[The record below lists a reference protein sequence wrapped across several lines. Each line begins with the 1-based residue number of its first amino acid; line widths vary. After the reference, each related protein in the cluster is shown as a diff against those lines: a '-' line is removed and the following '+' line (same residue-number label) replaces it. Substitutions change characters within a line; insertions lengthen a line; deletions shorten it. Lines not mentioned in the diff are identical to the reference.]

1 MLDFWLFFFGFTFGI
16 STLVGLGARF
26 AFTRDRRIKRMLRR
40 IKPTLIRD
48 VRDGRAV
55 KIVGELVY
63 GGRSIEAALSR
74 RACAYYAVRVQEYR
88 SYGTRGGH
96 WREIVREEKGVD
108 FYVRDESGMAL
119 IRVAS
124 DGKDFPALVNDR
136 KARTSPI
143 VSDDPDLARF
153 MAERGRSVEGSF
165 FRKNLRAYEG
175 VLEAGERVA
184 VGGLAR
190 WEPDPDAAGGNYRET
205 PKRLVLQA
213 SEALPIFLSDDP
225 SAL

>member
-1 MLDFWLFFFGFTFGI
+1 VFELFI
-16 STLVGLGARF
+16 PLAILSAVAGLITGRVVL
-26 AFTRDRRIKRMLRR
+26 TRDRRIKRALHAV
-40 IKPTLIRD
+40 KPTLIRD
-48 VRDGRAV
+48 AKDGKAV

-63 GGRSIEAALSR
+63 AGRSISAPLSQ
-74 RACAYYAVRVQEYR
+74 RACAYYALHVEEFR
-88 SYGTRGGH
+88 SHGRGGH
-96 WREIVREEKGVD
+96 WREIICEEKGID
-108 FYVRDESGMAL
+108 FYLRDESGIAL
-119 IRVAS
+119 VRVAS
-124 DGKDFPALVNDR
+124 DGKDFPALVRDR

-153 MAERGRSVEGSF
+153 MAERGRSVEGII

-190 WEPDPDAAGGNYRET
+190 WMPDPDAAGGSYRET
-205 PKRLVLQA
+205 PVRLVLEA
-213 SEALPIFLSDDP
+213 SEALPLFLSDDP